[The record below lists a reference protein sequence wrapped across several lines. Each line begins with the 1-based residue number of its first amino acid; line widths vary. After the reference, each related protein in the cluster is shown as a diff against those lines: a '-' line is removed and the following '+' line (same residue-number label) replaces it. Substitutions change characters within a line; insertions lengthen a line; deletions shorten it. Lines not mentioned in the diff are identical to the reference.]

1 MSFVCNT
8 QLFVVKLGMR
18 PYIMTNMSEFS
29 MISTRQLPSG
39 AIESGYLQ
47 YGQFNINFTAT
58 NEFMKNPLKSGQI
71 SIFLE
76 YESPK
81 ISNQVMMSLV
91 YFLIVMLLILATL
104 ALLYLKYRQQEIG
117 LVNRSHQRILHAQKS
132 KYSQRT
138 QRQFRSTYM
147 QKGRENLTY

>member
-1 MSFVCNT
+1 MN
-8 QLFVVKLGMR
+8 
-18 PYIMTNMSEFS
+18 
-29 MISTRQLPSG
+29 STRQLPSG

-91 YFLIVMLLILATL
+91 YFLIVMLLILVTL

-117 LVNRSHQRILHAQKS
+117 LVNRSHQRTLHAQKS
-132 KYSQRT
+132 
-138 QRQFRSTYM
+138 
-147 QKGRENLTY
+147 